1 MTPVEHIPVQ
11 EDQSFEAIMK
21 RIRAKLKDPHLG
33 TAVPAR
39 LSDTAELLEHIRLQ
53 LGSQDFSQ
61 IRMQM
66 DAALKAA
73 TKAHNQV
80 GELNPRLP
88 GLHNN
93 AVQFMKKAM
102 RRSLTWY
109 TRPLQAF
116 QEAILRA
123 LRDIAK
129 ALQVHDSD
137 LRTHAA
143 AIQDVRDRSAL
154 LTHQVATLQSALRG
168 GGDYSLETAKQA
180 ADPAGEQPCR
190 SRLLKENDVIIE
202 YWDHAARTN
211 PMRET
216 VTPDTGQSE
225 EQYLQEWVKVGEYVA
240 GKIMSYAPPNPV
252 ALEIGPGMGRITIP
266 MSRYCRSIMAL
277 DISPEM
283 ARQARQTLACLP
295 NLEVKVITDE
305 DLSFLPNEHFDLA
318 YSIACFQH
326 ADKKSF
332 YRYLRGMR
340 RAIKPGG
347 VLFFGVMNLC
357 SERGWEH
364 FAAIVES
371 DYPEFFHTPD
381 EVACYLTHAGFS
393 SHKLDYEGETLW
405 AIAQR

>member
-53 LGSQDFSQ
+53 LGSQDFSH

-129 ALQVHDSD
+129 ALQ
-137 LRTHAA
+137 
-143 AIQDVRDRSAL
+143 
-154 LTHQVATLQSALRG
+154 
-168 GGDYSLETAKQA
+168 
-180 ADPAGEQPCR
+180 
-190 SRLLKENDVIIE
+190 
-202 YWDHAARTN
+202 
-211 PMRET
+211 
-216 VTPDTGQSE
+216 
-225 EQYLQEWVKVGEYVA
+225 
-240 GKIMSYAPPNPV
+240 
-252 ALEIGPGMGRITIP
+252 
-266 MSRYCRSIMAL
+266 
-277 DISPEM
+277 
-283 ARQARQTLACLP
+283 
-295 NLEVKVITDE
+295 
-305 DLSFLPNEHFDLA
+305 
-318 YSIACFQH
+318 
-326 ADKKSF
+326 
-332 YRYLRGMR
+332 
-340 RAIKPGG
+340 
-347 VLFFGVMNLC
+347 
-357 SERGWEH
+357 
-364 FAAIVES
+364 
-371 DYPEFFHTPD
+371 
-381 EVACYLTHAGFS
+381 
-393 SHKLDYEGETLW
+393 
-405 AIAQR
+405 